1 MKRNERHMKI
11 GRALAGLGCALV
23 LAGCG
28 RNGAEAPRTATAARG
43 AIRMTVPFQGELEA
57 RRVELVAAGVQGSAV
72 LAELAAE
79 GARVEVGD
87 LLARFDASQIEQD
100 LARQENDLI
109 RARQELE
116 SLEKAELPLELLDME
131 SKRAEARAEL
141 EAEERFLES
150 ARGLMERGLMSA
162 GEVAQQERKVAGL
175 QTRGEQLETRIE
187 LTRKHVHAARLA
199 KARAALE
206 AAERQ
211 RDFTA
216 QQLALCEVRA
226 PVAGVATLVPL
237 PVGGDYRTAHVGDTL
252 FRNQIFLCLP
262 DPAEH
267 VVRGYVGEAEL
278 PWVKPGHAVEAVP
291 AAYPDVRLAG
301 RVESVGGMAQTRPG
315 QPVWR
320 KFFPVQIALDPLAE
334 PLPVGLSVRAEIVA
348 GESPDALLLP
358 REAIEW
364 RGAQA
369 RVRKLSAAGEAE
381 EVVVRTGLADAAQ
394 VEIVAGLAA
403 GDRVLL
409 P

>member
-1 MKRNERHMKI
+1 MKTRP
-11 GRALAGLGCALV
+11 GFAGWICALL

-28 RNGAEAPRTATAARG
+28 GGGEESARTVAAERG
-43 AIRMTVPFQGELEA
+43 DVRMTVPFQGELEA
-57 RRVELVAAGVQGSAV
+57 RRVEMVAVGVQGSAV
-72 LAELAAE
+72 LAELVPE
-79 GARVEVGD
+79 GTPVKAGD

-100 LARQENDLI
+100 LARQENDLV

-116 SLEKAELPLELLDME
+116 SLEKAELPMELLDME
-131 SKRAEARAEL
+131 SKRMEAQSEL

-150 ARGLMERGLMSA
+150 ARGLAERGLMSA
-162 GEVAQQERKVAGL
+162 GEVVQQERKVEAL
-175 QTRGEQLETRIE
+175 RTRGEQMDTRME
-187 LTRKHVHAARLA
+187 LTRKHVHTARLA

-216 QQLALCEVRA
+216 RQRELCEVRA

-237 PVGGDYRTAHVGDTL
+237 PVGGEYRTAHVGDTL

-267 VVRGYVGEAEL
+267 VVRGYIGEAEL
-278 PWVKPGHAVEAVP
+278 PWVKPGRAVEAVP
-291 AAYPDVRLAG
+291 GAYPHVKLIG

-320 KFFPVQIALDPLAE
+320 KFFPVQIALDALPE
-334 PLPVGLSVRAEIVA
+334 PMPVGISVRAEIVA
-348 GESPDALLLP
+348 GEAEHALALP
-358 REAIEW
+358 REAVEW

-369 RVRKLSAAGEAE
+369 FVRKASGEEIA
-381 EVVVRTGLADAAQ
+381 VQTGLADAARI
-394 VEIVAGLAA
+394 EITGGLAE
-403 GDRVLL
+403 GEKVRL